1 MLPKIR
7 AGFWA
12 KECADGEGAVNSE
25 KGPGEVE
32 SPEETWVGLASFGA
46 VGVTGGTE

>member
-1 MLPKIR
+1 MTCAPQDS
-7 AGFWA
+7 GWV
-12 KECADGEGAVNSE
+12 CADGEGAVNSE
-25 KGPGEVE
+25 KGLGETE